1 MELFFWLAF
10 KCRSNPSTAV
20 PMQVGKILLILHK
33 LPEKMY
39 TFLEFGRGVM
49 RAPNR
54 ENASGPKGH
63 GALFFTTPTALGF
76 LPRGIKIKR
85 DTRGPKWSAIVR
97 LEKNMH
103 MVKSRAPWCK
113 LHGALL
119 FTGWVAKTRAPH
131 PPPLKVT
138 TGLCT
143 RGPRRSRFYRPPPGK
158 NMSAVA
164 HGHGALLFTRCMF
177 F

>member
-1 MELFFWLAF
+1 
-10 KCRSNPSTAV
+10 
-20 PMQVGKILLILHK
+20 
-33 LPEKMY
+33 
-39 TFLEFGRGVM
+39 M

-119 FTGWVAKTRAPH
+119 FTGWVVKTRAPH
-131 PPPLKVT
+131 PPPLKIT

-143 RGPRRSRFYRPPPGK
+143 RGPRARRSTFYQVHVFLRRT
-158 NMSAVA
+158 M
-164 HGHGALLFTRCMF
+164 ALHLEPRVSFLYHVVKTRAP
-177 F
+177 